1 MDNRAKKNEL
11 QYGIEAEADSVLAKV
26 ILKENSFCNEMISKH
41 KWLPADSTISIETGW
56 VALVDQML
64 TEIGLMLGK
73 KTQNNCIK
81 FFCIQ
86 VKRETMDCSIQPCE
100 TMSKRKA
107 DSLVVLIDEFTRQA
121 TELCAYCGVFCQ
133 SDDHN
138 FSSRSFNKCD
148 AHKGFLGRRIQFLI
162 AKKGAFYE
170 ASQKE
175 IARLS
180 QVVPSWYSPENDEIA
195 NKLISEKLEK
205 ESQEFLRQQTEEEAE
220 AEFEAAFRDDSAAVR
235 DINAPSDESTTIT
248 PPVIVIPPPVH
259 ALYDVAVVNVMLDRL
274 DKTYSDRSVKE
285 RQKLVLLEMKKLG
298 GTRPYGQVDDPTS
311 FCDELEQDFPNF
323 KEAVDHIRLDLAL
336 TSANGGRLRIRPMLL
351 AGDPGLGKTAF
362 ANALAERL
370 GGSLHVESMAGAQTS
385 ASLTGTASHWSNAQT
400 GSLHRVLVNGKTCSP
415 VVLVDELD
423 KAPVNSQYNPVDS
436 LYALLEEST
445 AKAFEDQCMIGVKL
459 DTTSVIWL
467 LTANDISVIA
477 APLLTR
483 MAVVNISLPD
493 AVQSLAIAKR
503 IYKIMIVSKYSAW
516 SFDEELPDNIAEKLV
531 GISPRMMKKEI
542 ENALA
547 KSIIDKRHHVT
558 VTDFKFAKEVK
569 KCGIGFMSNSK

>member
-1 MDNRAKKNEL
+1 MENRAKKNEL
-11 QYGIEAEADSVLAKV
+11 QYGIEAEADIVLAKV

-86 VKRETMDCSIQPCE
+86 VKRETMDCSIHACDA
-100 TMSKRKA
+100 MSKRKA
-107 DSLVVLIDEFTRQA
+107 DSLTVLIDEFARQA

-133 SDDHN
+133 SEDHN

-148 AHKGFLGRRIQFLI
+148 AHKGFLGRRIQLLI

-175 IARLS
+175 ISRLS
-180 QVVPSWYSPENDEIA
+180 QVVPSWYTPENDELA

-205 ESQEFLRQQTEEEAE
+205 KNKEFLRQQTEEEAE
-220 AEFEAAFRDDSAAVR
+220 AEFEAAFRDDSVAVR
-235 DINAPSDESTTIT
+235 DIDAPTDESTSIT
-248 PPVIVIPPPVH
+248 PRDIPAPVH
-259 ALYDVAVVNVMLDRL
+259 TLYNVAAVDAMLERLDR
-274 DKTYSDRSVKE
+274 TYSDRTVKE
-285 RQKLVLLEMKKLG
+285 RQKLVLIEMKKLG
-298 GTRPYGQVDDPTS
+298 GTRPYGKVDDAES
-311 FCDELEQDFPNF
+311 FCDDLEHDFPNF
-323 KEAVDHIRLDLAL
+323 KEAVDLIRLDLAL
-336 TSANGGRLRIRPMLL
+336 SSANGGRLRIRPMLL

-370 GGSLHVESMAGAQTS
+370 GGDLHVESMAGAQTS

-423 KAPVNSQYNPVDS
+423 KAPVHSQYNPVDS

-445 AKAFEDQCMIGVKL
+445 AKVFEDQCMLGVKF

-483 MAVVNISLPD
+483 MVVVNVSLPD
-493 AVQSLAIAKR
+493 AVQSFAIAKR
-503 IYKIMIVSKYSAW
+503 IYKIMMVSKYSAW
-516 SFDEELPDNIAEKLV
+516 SFNEDLPDDIAEKLV
-531 GISPRMMKKEI
+531 GITPRLMKKEI

-547 KSIIDKRHHVT
+547 KAIIDKRHHVT
-558 VTDFKFAKEVK
+558 ESDFNFAKEVK